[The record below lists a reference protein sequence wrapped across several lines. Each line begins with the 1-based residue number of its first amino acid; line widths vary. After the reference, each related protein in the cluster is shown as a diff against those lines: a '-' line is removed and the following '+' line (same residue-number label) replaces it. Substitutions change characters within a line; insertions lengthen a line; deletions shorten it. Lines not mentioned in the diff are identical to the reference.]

1 MTLGEPRR
9 WGAVLLA
16 WRRRLERAALVAS
29 LLGASACHENGSAAD
44 IEVAKIEVAGEEG
57 STSGSAPRPAAL
69 EPAALGEALRAL
81 EAYVPPG
88 ESVLEVRATADRVL
102 LQVRQE
108 QTDTVAEYAYDGRVI
123 GPVPTHLAGSGELE
137 ANLYDL
143 ETVNWRALTRLFPE
157 ARDAVD
163 PADGVVTE
171 LVVRRHLPFSRDV
184 IARLYVA
191 SPRMNGQLDADARGK
206 ILPPPARPDRR
217 AP

>member
-1 MTLGEPRR
+1 M
-9 WGAVLLA
+9 
-16 WRRRLERAALVAS
+16 S
-29 LLGASACHENGSAAD
+29 
-44 IEVAKIEVAGEEG
+44 
-57 STSGSAPRPAAL
+57 RPAAL
-69 EPAALGEALRAL
+69 APSALGEALRAL
-81 EAYVPPG
+81 AAYVPPG

-102 LQVRQE
+102 LQVRQK
-108 QTDTVAEYAYDGRVI
+108 QTDTIAEYAYDGRVI

-143 ETVNWRALTRLFPE
+143 ETVNWKALSRLFPA

-191 SPRMNGQLDADARGK
+191 SPRMNGQLDADAQGK
-206 ILPPPARPDRR
+206 ILSPRPARPERR

>member
-1 MTLGEPRR
+1 MTLGGPRR

-16 WRRRLERAALVAS
+16 WRRRLERAALVPS
-29 LLGASACHENGSAAD
+29 LLGASGCHENGSAAD

-157 ARDAVD
+157 ARDAEI
-163 PADGVVTE
+163 G
-171 LVVRRHLPFSRDV
+171 
-184 IARLYVA
+184 
-191 SPRMNGQLDADARGK
+191 
-206 ILPPPARPDRR
+206 R
-217 AP
+217 AHV